1 MSPLSSSHAVS
12 FVFFA
17 VFASFG
23 LGSLAY
29 ADAPPATH
37 LVRIPARA
45 VGDLAALELTPVRSI
60 DYGAYALLLLSD
72 ADFDRL
78 RSSGAEFED
87 RANAYTLR
95 LGGFAFDPLR
105 HEPAFLTDWEPPTLT
120 EPNLHLFQ
128 PLGLMRPAWLKG
140 LRVATVLE

>member
-12 FVFFA
+12 FVLFA
-17 VFASFG
+17 VLASFG
-23 LGSLAY
+23 LGSLGY

-72 ADFDRL
+72 ADFD
-78 RSSGAEFED
+78 
-87 RANAYTLR
+87 TLR